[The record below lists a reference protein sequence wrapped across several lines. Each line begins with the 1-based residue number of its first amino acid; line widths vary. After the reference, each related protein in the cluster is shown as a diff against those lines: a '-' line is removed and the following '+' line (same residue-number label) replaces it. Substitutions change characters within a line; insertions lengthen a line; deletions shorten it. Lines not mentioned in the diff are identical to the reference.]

1 MVALARA
8 MAGDYPAR
16 PAIVISNV
24 PNAGGL
30 ARAQELGIPTET
42 VDHQEFDNRADFET
56 ELHSRLLAA
65 DADFVCLAG
74 FMRVLTEGFVARWS
88 GRMLNIH
95 PSLLPKY
102 PGLNTHA
109 RALAGGDK
117 QAGCTVHWVTAGL
130 DSGPIIDQARVE
142 IHPDD
147 TAQTLAARVL
157 TQEHLLYPA
166 ALRSA
171 LDGLPDQHLP

>member
-1 MVALARA
+1 
-8 MAGDYPAR
+8 
-16 PAIVISNV
+16 
-24 PNAGGL
+24 
-30 ARAQELGIPTET
+30 
-42 VDHQEFDNRADFET
+42 
-56 ELHSRLLAA
+56 
-65 DADFVCLAG
+65 
-74 FMRVLTEGFVARWS
+74 MRVLTAGFVAKWS
-88 GRMLNIH
+88 NRMLNIH

-109 RALAGGDK
+109 RALEACDT

-157 TQEHLLYPA
+157 TQEHLLYPI

-171 LDGLPDQHLP
+171 VESLPDQQLP